1 MKRVAIAVGIIA
13 AAGTGTIA
21 TASSAGAAPSCP
33 APVVTVSPQTHVSQ
47 DGTLTITAQHL
58 FCTTS
63 TKNGAVNFSLN
74 FPGYAAD
81 EATSDIP
88 VPPSG
93 NLTYPWKLS
102 SKFFTAP
109 GGTKIPLLLQVS
121 TPDGHFASIHGPT
134 ITLAAPPPGAGAETV
149 GYNGAP
155 TAVPAGSVDTSRGT
169 DVPAWETGALVLG
182 GVALLGGGVAATRRR
197 ASQH

>member
-1 MKRVAIAVGIIA
+1 MRHAAIAGGILA
-13 AAGTGTIA
+13 AAVTGTIA
-21 TASSAGAAPSCP
+21 TAGSAAAAPSCP
-33 APVVTVSPQTHVSQ
+33 APVVTVSPTTHVSQ

-63 TKNGAVNFSLN
+63 TKNGAVNFSLI
-74 FPGYAAD
+74 FPGYAAV
-81 EATSDIP
+81 EATSDMP

-93 NLTYPWKLS
+93 NLTYAWKLS

-109 GGTKIPLLLQVS
+109 GGTRIPLLLQVS
-121 TPDGHFASIHGPT
+121 TPDGHFPTIHGPT
-134 ITLAAPPPGAGAETV
+134 ITLAAPPPGAGALTV

-169 DVPAWETGALVLG
+169 NRLAWQPGALVLG

-197 ASQH
+197 AAQH